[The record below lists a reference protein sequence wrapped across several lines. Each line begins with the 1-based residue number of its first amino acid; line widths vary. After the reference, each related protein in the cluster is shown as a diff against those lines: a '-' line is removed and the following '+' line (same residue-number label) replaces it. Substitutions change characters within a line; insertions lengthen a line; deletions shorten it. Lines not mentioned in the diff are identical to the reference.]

1 MAKLTKIILVDDHP
15 IIREGMRTII
25 EREPDLTICA
35 EAEDAHDALTAVE
48 ASKPHLAIVDLSLKS
63 TSGFNLIQDLKAFHP
78 ELIILVLSMYDEMT
92 YAERVIRA
100 GALGYIT
107 KQNATD
113 NIVEAIRHV
122 LQGQIYVSEAV
133 SAQLFQ
139 QMVDGKLPASD
150 NPTSALSDREL
161 QVYQLL
167 GEGKSPRQIAEIL
180 TLSVKTVESHIERIK
195 AKLNVGSGRELTR
208 QAMEWVIRSE
218 H

>member
-25 EREPDLTICA
+25 EREPDLIICA
-35 EAEDAHDALTAVE
+35 EAEDAHDALSAVD
-48 ASKPHLAIVDLSLKS
+48 ATKPHLAIVDLSLKS
-63 TSGFNLIQDLKAFHP
+63 TSGFNLIQDLKSFHP
-78 ELIILVLSMYDEMT
+78 DLIVLVLSMYDEMT

-113 NIVEAIRHV
+113 NIVEAIRCV

-133 SAQLFQ
+133 SSQLFQ